1 MKTIYKK
8 VDNTLRASFMMS
20 EDELL
25 YEVAYR
31 VACNLVVSDLEF
43 STNQVAHT
51 VWNILCWL
59 KQSMG
64 SLMYLKSEFYTIV
77 RHNLQL
83 VKFDDLFIQIK
94 LNLNLIFGNKVEQQ
108 KEAVRYLEV
117 LFSEI
122 NAALYG

>member
-1 MKTIYKK
+1 MKSIHEQ
-8 VDNTLRASFMMS
+8 VDDSLQASSMMS
-20 EDELL
+20 NDELL

-31 VACNLVVSDLEF
+31 VACNLVVSDFEF
-43 STNQVAHT
+43 SRNQVAHT

-59 KQSMG
+59 KQSMR
-64 SLMYLKSEFYTIV
+64 SLIYLKSDFYTIV
-77 RHNLQL
+77 RHDLEL

-94 LNLNLIFGNKVEQQ
+94 LNLNLIFGNKLDQQ

-117 LFSEI
+117 LLSEI